1 MANTEVFTRGPINK
15 LLLETRGAL
24 LISLG
29 HIVRYEIITTLLTKV
44 LSSNTELNYWLSGKF
59 YWWFTMNA
67 ELYTQRDRAPGP
79 LQQRH

>member
-29 HIVRYEIITTLLTKV
+29 ISSGTKS
-44 LSSNTELNYWLSGKF
+44 LPHY
-59 YWWFTMNA
+59 
-67 ELYTQRDRAPGP
+67 
-79 LQQRH
+79 

>member
-1 MANTEVFTRGPINK
+1 MANTEVYTRGPINK

-44 LSSNTELNYWLSGKF
+44 LSSNTKLNY
-59 YWWFTMNA
+59 
-67 ELYTQRDRAPGP
+67 
-79 LQQRH
+79 